1 MPSKSEIM
9 YIIEKC
15 GGIITE
21 RDTHLCTIRIRLPG
35 GMINPGQLLSLGKLT
50 RKHGIGPLHLTARQT
65 MELSHVTRDKVPSI
79 LIALEKADICLGTEH
94 EAVVNIT
101 ACPGTDRCRWANIG
115 TRDLLTSLD
124 GMHFGKEMP
133 VRVRIAVSAC
143 PNGCT
148 SERLSEIGITGIREP
163 IRNDTSCT
171 GCGTC
176 AHTCKEHAIVMV
188 DGQLRLDRDKCML
201 CGMCI
206 DSCPFHIIRGS
217 PPQYLITVGGRRGRH
232 PHLGRELI
240 QVASEESA
248 IGVVRRTVD
257 WIYRNAYS
265 GKSLTDQLDTMD
277 FTGFRTRISREF
289 GPERPEL

>member
-1 MPSKSEIM
+1 MPSKSEM
-9 YIIEKC
+9 MSIIEKS

-35 GMINPGQLLSLGKLT
+35 GMITPEQLLSLGKLT

-65 MELSHVTRDKVPSI
+65 MELSHIPRDKVPSI
-79 LIALEKADICLGTEH
+79 LIALEKAGIFLGNEH
-94 EAVVNIT
+94 EGVVNIT
-101 ACPGTDRCRWANIG
+101 ACPGTDRCRLANIG
-115 TRDLLTSLD
+115 TRDLLASLD

-133 VRVRIAVSAC
+133 IRVRIAVSAC

-163 IRNDTSCT
+163 IRNDTNCT

-176 AHTCKEHAIVMV
+176 ANTCKEHAIMMV
-188 DGQLRLDRDKCML
+188 NGQLILDRNKCML

-206 DSCPFHIIRGS
+206 DSCPFHIIGGS
-217 PPQYLITVGGRRGRH
+217 PPQYIITVGGRRGRH
-232 PHLGRELI
+232 PQLGRELI
-240 QVASEESA
+240 LVASEERA
-248 IGVVRRTVD
+248 IAVVNRIVD

-265 GKSLTDQLDTMD
+265 GKSLTDQLDAMD
-277 FTGFRTRISREF
+277 FTGFRTKISREF
-289 GPERPEL
+289 GP